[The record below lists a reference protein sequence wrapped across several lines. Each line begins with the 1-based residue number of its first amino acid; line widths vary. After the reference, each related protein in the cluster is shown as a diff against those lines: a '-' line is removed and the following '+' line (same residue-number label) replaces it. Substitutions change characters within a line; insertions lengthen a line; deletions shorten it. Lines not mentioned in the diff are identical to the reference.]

1 MKSSPWRLGN
11 PADRVPRRCPKMD
24 GHLSF
29 GGQPPGGHL
38 AEQSLPGDCP
48 GWLGDGEADHENP
61 LWQES
66 SRPCQQGSARARHA
80 GAVPMSEERLP
91 LHHAVPV
98 EDGRAHE
105 RVVAGGP
112 DERLLTTGDPDMP
125 KMLDRNEMEREAPSI
140 TSLVGLTLALRLV
153 MAAAGAATA
162 TRVVGRRERRVGVM
176 GLDEYAVEWLI
187 RARLRE
193 ARATAAARALSASA
207 HLPLRRRARVV
218 VGLALIRAGHWVAG
232 QIPLGDDLVVEQ
244 GATGLKG
251 FLRFRR

>member
-1 MKSSPWRLGN
+1 
-11 PADRVPRRCPKMD
+11 
-24 GHLSF
+24 
-29 GGQPPGGHL
+29 
-38 AEQSLPGDCP
+38 
-48 GWLGDGEADHENP
+48 
-61 LWQES
+61 
-66 SRPCQQGSARARHA
+66 
-80 GAVPMSEERLP
+80 
-91 LHHAVPV
+91 
-98 EDGRAHE
+98 
-105 RVVAGGP
+105 
-112 DERLLTTGDPDMP
+112 MP

-176 GLDEYAVEWLI
+176 GLNEYAVEWLI
-187 RARLRE
+187 RERLRE

-207 HLPLRRRARVV
+207 HLPVRRARVV

-232 QIPLGDDLVVEQ
+232 QIPLGDDLAVEQ